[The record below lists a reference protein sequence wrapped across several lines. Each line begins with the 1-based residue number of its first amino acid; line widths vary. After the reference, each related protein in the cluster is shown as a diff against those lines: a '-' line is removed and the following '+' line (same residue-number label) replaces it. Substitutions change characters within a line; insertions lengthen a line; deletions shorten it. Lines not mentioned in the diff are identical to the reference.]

1 MLQGKCAVVLPL
13 VIRAWPFVGN
23 DCIFE
28 LPVFHALD
36 LVERSFKVA
45 NREVAVVGEAKQ
57 LPIIIIRDDYPSQR
71 DAMDRIEADTLFA
84 FENLTLVVG

>member
-13 VIRAWPFVGN
+13 DIRAWPFVGN

-71 DAMDRIEADTLFA
+71 GMDRIEADILFA